1 MNVLLIHIRYR
12 NKSYQHLMTSA
23 NTKKQVKFLGYFLP
37 GLNLS
42 DFQNPA
48 ECEV

>member
-1 MNVLLIHIRYR
+1 
-12 NKSYQHLMTSA
+12 MTSA

-42 DFQNPA
+42 DFQNPRGMQGLN
-48 ECEV
+48 ESWVELTRP